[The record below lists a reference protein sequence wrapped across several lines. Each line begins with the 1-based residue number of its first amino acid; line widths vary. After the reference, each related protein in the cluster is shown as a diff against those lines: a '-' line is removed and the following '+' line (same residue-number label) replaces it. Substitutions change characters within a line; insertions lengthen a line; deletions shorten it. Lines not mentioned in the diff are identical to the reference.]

1 MTTLHIYESD
11 RKRWVRQKLSLD
23 RDILVINR
31 RRIHLQNSF
40 IALGLPPTDPSL
52 RLLPPNSFPFLI
64 RGSNYTLRL
73 YAKSSDQR
81 QKWYLKFI
89 NNSKSTSK
97 TVDQNKLESFERDLN
112 SEGNI
117 HVANIAKKNISPG
130 YNVTKNISPGYNVT
144 KNISPGYNV
153 TKNISPGYNKER
165 NSPDFN
171 LSISQIQQHTP
182 FFFPEP
188 TRRLD
193 LHESFEEQGGLGF
206 LNSSVVEKRDEPLM
220 EQSASWLAFINY
232 GELQLLTL
240 HKKSLILSD
249 TFSGKL
255 VFLLHCSN
263 IVSVQKVHGRNFI
276 KIVFFTV
283 NKSGVKQYDDIV
295 IVPLIER
302 EKDDIVSAFMK
313 IRGASKHSTMHGVSI
328 IDVDGELSENHN
340 PNKLKIRGDAL
351 ITKWKLLILSHSNIV
366 ITQVEDAQKAFTH
379 IANFAYTDIISF
391 TIKGENCI
399 ISFSNGQSFVFRIL
413 PLTYDDTETL
423 HNKAS
428 VLKTL
433 LQSRVS
439 FYHFLAPIFLSGD
452 NMPAGYFEL
461 PEQSLQVEGLKTGKL
476 YGKQEKKI
484 NVKKVKMET
493 KAARETKATKNAREP
508 KATEHKSTSKDTS
521 IDEKGNEVNTTEE
534 KDTRLC
540 NNVLRTDALLC
551 NVSVSSY
558 VRGSILKTNDCPFE
572 KDIMQFSPL
581 IVNEIMS
588 VYAKFAMCVNAFC
601 ASSTCVITMFE

>member
-1 MTTLHIYESD
+1 M
-11 RKRWVRQKLSLD
+11 
-23 RDILVINR
+23 
-31 RRIHLQNSF
+31 
-40 IALGLPPTDPSL
+40 
-52 RLLPPNSFPFLI
+52 
-64 RGSNYTLRL
+64 
-73 YAKSSDQR
+73 
-81 QKWYLKFI
+81 
-89 NNSKSTSK
+89 
-97 TVDQNKLESFERDLN
+97 
-112 SEGNI
+112 
-117 HVANIAKKNISPG
+117 
-130 YNVTKNISPGYNVT
+130 
-144 KNISPGYNV
+144 
-153 TKNISPGYNKER
+153 
-165 NSPDFN
+165 
-171 LSISQIQQHTP
+171 
-182 FFFPEP
+182 
-188 TRRLD
+188 
-193 LHESFEEQGGLGF
+193 
-206 LNSSVVEKRDEPLM
+206 EKRDEPLM

-439 FYHFLAPIFLSGD
+439 FSSVVF
-452 NMPAGYFEL
+452 
-461 PEQSLQVEGLKTGKL
+461 
-476 YGKQEKKI
+476 
-484 NVKKVKMET
+484 
-493 KAARETKATKNAREP
+493 
-508 KATEHKSTSKDTS
+508 TSFPFSS
-521 IDEKGNEVNTTEE
+521 IDVSLLV
-534 KDTRLC
+534 DLC
-540 NNVLRTDALLC
+540 SVAFGSLAFLVAF
-551 NVSVSSY
+551 VSLAAFV
-558 VRGSILKTNDCPFE
+558 SILTFFTFIFFSCFPYSFPVLSPSTWSDCSGNSKYP
-572 KDIMQFSPL
+572 
-581 IVNEIMS
+581 
-588 VYAKFAMCVNAFC
+588 A
-601 ASSTCVITMFE
+601 VICL